1 MAITL
6 EDAADLGFGAAAMHC
21 CSHAKRSTPTV
32 LRTVFRHFLLLD
44 GFGKWVASV
53 SSTFCS
59 ARALRKAL
67 AMNFERAKTLMVLSL
82 SGA

>member
-1 MAITL
+1 PPKLRQSQFCTPI
-6 EDAADLGFGAAAMHC
+6 D
-21 CSHAKRSTPTV
+21 KRSTP
-32 LRTVFRHFLLLD
+32 